1 MSRTTYLT
9 THHGSFWF
17 QIRVPV
23 AHQPRYGLR
32 VRTNLQTNDPAA
44 AKTLALRLA
53 SDWLVRFSHPPETPL
68 PVYLLTAS
76 APEQPA
82 PTSVSL
88 PEPMAP
94 ALSEAAQAT
103 PDTSG
108 LSPHV
113 ADMLALYRYWRGLNT
128 DRAPST
134 VREFERLTRTFDKF
148 MQKTPAQLMRT
159 DITAYRDHLLQRG
172 DARKTVTKKLS
183 FVSAM
188 LQTAYDAGYLPANV
202 ARGLKVPRAKVET
215 IKRMSFPKD
224 SLIRIFG
231 TRVYTERARP
241 LAGGGEAIAWVPM
254 LALATG
260 ARLEEL
266 CQLRVADVLE
276 HDLGWMLNI
285 EDGEGQRVKTSSS
298 RRLVPLHS
306 DVIAAGFARFVQDQR
321 RSGHEWLFSDLEPD
335 HDGRRGGNFGKFFA
349 RFLRQ
354 NQWCGI
360 TDRRLVFHSFRHT
373 FKTLCREHGV
383 AEEVHDAL
391 TGHVGSTV
399 GRSYGMVPIERLVA
413 AVGSLKLPV
422 DLPRVM

>member
-1 MSRTTYLT
+1 MAN
-9 THHGSFWF
+9 SFSYKKLLQYF
-17 QIRVPV
+17 LQGILVV
-23 AHQPRYGLR
+23 APIT
-32 VRTNLQTNDPAA
+32 V
-44 AKTLALRLA
+44 TL
-53 SDWLVRFSHPPETPL
+53 
-68 PVYLLTAS
+68 Y
-76 APEQPA
+76 
-82 PTSVSL
+82 
-88 PEPMAP
+88 
-94 ALSEAAQAT
+94 
-103 PDTSG
+103 
-108 LSPHV
+108 
-113 ADMLALYRYWRGLNT
+113 ALYAVITSIDSWIPIFT
-128 DRAPST
+128 T
-134 VREFERLTRTFDKF
+134 VDEKGVVHVQNYGVGIVVLITVIILVGYFSSFFITGRIISFMDKF

-306 DVIAAGFARFVQDQR
+306 DVIAAGFSRFVQDQR

-373 FKTLCREHGV
+373 FKTLCC
-383 AEEVHDAL
+383 
-391 TGHVGSTV
+391 
-399 GRSYGMVPIERLVA
+399 
-413 AVGSLKLPV
+413 
-422 DLPRVM
+422 